1 VLVHPNYVAL
11 EEPQGHDDAILDP
24 DQRVWGFECNFGGM
38 GELCVARGDQL
49 MPKPEHLTW
58 EEAASMPLTNC
69 TAYRMLV
76 SPNGANMQQGDVVLI
91 WGAGGGLGGYALQYV
106 LAGGGYPVCVVS
118 SEAKAQKCREA
129 GAEWIINRAEED
141 YRFWDPETGQQNP
154 REHLRLGKKIRELS
168 GGRDV
173 DIVFEHPGRD
183 TFGASVF
190 VTRRGGKV
198 VTCASTTGFMHE
210 FDNRYLWMFAKTIVG
225 SHLANYREG
234 WAANELCR
242 AGRTHPIL
250 SRSYPLNEAGQACD
264 DVHDNAHLGKVGVLC
279 MADGEGEGVLD
290 DELRGRHLPAIT
302 RFRS

>member
-1 VLVHPNYVAL
+1 
-11 EEPQGHDDAILDP
+11 
-24 DQRVWGFECNFGGM
+24 M
-38 GELCVARGDQL
+38 
-49 MPKPEHLTW
+49 
-58 EEAASMPLTNC
+58 
-69 TAYRMLV
+69 
-76 SPNGANMQQGDVVLI
+76 
-91 WGAGGGLGGYALQYV
+91 

-118 SEAKAQKCREA
+118 SEAKAETCREA
-129 GAEWIINRAEED
+129 GAEWIINRAEEG

-198 VTCASTTGFMHE
+198 VTCASTTGFTHE

-242 AGRTHPIL
+242 AGRRTDPQ
-250 SRSYPLNEAGQACD
+250 SQ
-264 DVHDNAHLGKVGVLC
+264 
-279 MADGEGEGVLD
+279 
-290 DELRGRHLPAIT
+290 LPAERIGPGV
-302 RFRS
+302 RRRPRQRAPRQGRRPVHGRR

>member
-1 VLVHPNYVAL
+1 
-11 EEPQGHDDAILDP
+11 
-24 DQRVWGFECNFGGM
+24 
-38 GELCVARGDQL
+38 
-49 MPKPEHLTW
+49 
-58 EEAASMPLTNC
+58 
-69 TAYRMLV
+69 
-76 SPNGANMQQGDVVLI
+76 
-91 WGAGGGLGGYALQYV
+91 
-106 LAGGGYPVCVVS
+106 VCVVS

-141 YRFWDPETGQQNP
+141 YRFWDAETGQQNP

-250 SRSYPLNEAGQACD
+250 SRTYPLSEAGQACD

-279 MADGEGEGVLD
+279 LAGGEGEGVLD
-290 DELRGRHLPAIT
+290 DDLRARHLPAIS
-302 RFRS
+302 RFRT

>member
-1 VLVHPNYVAL
+1 
-11 EEPQGHDDAILDP
+11 
-24 DQRVWGFECNFGGM
+24 
-38 GELCVARGDQL
+38 
-49 MPKPEHLTW
+49 
-58 EEAASMPLTNC
+58 
-69 TAYRMLV
+69 
-76 SPNGANMQQGDVVLI
+76 MQQGDVVLV
-91 WGAGGGLGGYALQYV
+91 WGAGGGLGGFALQHV

-118 SEAKAQKCREA
+118 SEAKARRCREA
-129 GAEWIINRAEED
+129 GARMDHQPRGGGLPLLGSGDGSAEPARA
-141 YRFWDPETGQQNP
+141 PAP
-154 REHLRLGKKIRELS
+154 RQAIRELS

-190 VTRRGGKV
+190 VTRRGGKI

-210 FDNRYLWMFAKTIVG
+210 FDNRYLWMFAKSIVG

-250 SRSYPLNEAGQACD
+250 SRSYPLGEAGQACD

-279 MADGEGEGVLD
+279 LAEGEGEGVLD
-290 DELRGRHLPAIT
+290 DELRAQHLTAIR
-302 RFRS
+302 RFRT

>member
-1 VLVHPNYVAL
+1 
-11 EEPQGHDDAILDP
+11 
-24 DQRVWGFECNFGGM
+24 
-38 GELCVARGDQL
+38 
-49 MPKPEHLTW
+49 
-58 EEAASMPLTNC
+58 
-69 TAYRMLV
+69 MLV
-76 SPNGANMQQGDVVLI
+76 SPNGASMRQGDVVLI
-91 WGAGGGLGGYALQYV
+91 WGAGGGLGGFALQHV
-106 LAGGGYPVCVVS
+106 LASGGYPVCVVS
-118 SEAKAQKCREA
+118 SEAKAQKCRDA
-129 GAEWIINRAEED
+129 GAEWIINRADED
-141 YRFWDPETGQQNP
+141 YKFWDPESGEQNP
-154 REHLRLGKKIRELS
+154 REHLRLGKRIRELS

-250 SRSYPLNEAGQACD
+250 SRSYPLSEAGQACD

-279 MADGEGEGVLD
+279 LAEAEGEGVLD
-290 DELRGRHLPAIT
+290 DELRTLHLPAIR